1 VHVAVPCEVAISSL
15 THLDIRGCARVTDAL
30 LFAVAEGCQAL
41 QTFNVFR
48 ENGITEAGAR
58 ALLEGCTLLRETDV
72 QYAYDLDRELRL
84 ELVRRRCF
92 TKLHIDGEVFGWA
105 DMDGQLLSDILSVS
119 PTIKIL
125 DFQELLWL
133 TEDALAM
140 CAPHCRV
147 IEERRLNQCNEI
159 TAEGVAQVLMRAGS
173 RIRSI
178 HIIDCPQLGDDFAL
192 AVAQHCPQ
200 IRELI
205 LSAAGVTDVSVALL
219 ATQCSHL
226 RVLSLYECMSV
237 SMPGC
242 VP

>member
-105 DMDGQLLSDILSVS
+105 DMDSQCESHDQDTGF
-119 PTIKIL
+119 PRTIVAHRRR
-125 DFQELLWL
+125 
-133 TEDALAM
+133 TSHVCAAL
-140 CAPHCRV
+140 PF
-147 IEERRLNQCNEI
+147 N
-159 TAEGVAQVLMRAGS
+159 
-173 RIRSI
+173 
-178 HIIDCPQLGDDFAL
+178 
-192 AVAQHCPQ
+192 
-200 IRELI
+200 
-205 LSAAGVTDVSVALL
+205 
-219 ATQCSHL
+219 
-226 RVLSLYECMSV
+226 
-237 SMPGC
+237 
-242 VP
+242 